1 MPSSKPEILVVNPN
15 ANAAV
20 TDAMAAALA
29 GLAAGTAVTIRTQT
43 LEGAPFGIESETD
56 AAIVAPMLAALL
68 RQERSRYDASVI
80 GCFLDPGLNACRE
93 AAGKPVFGIGE
104 CAIYAALTQADQFGV
119 LALSRTSVARHKPI
133 YRRLGVWDRLAGELP
148 LEISVAEAVGDV
160 TVYPRILAR
169 ARELRDDYGAGAV
182 VLGCAGM
189 AQHRSA
195 LQDALGIAVID
206 PVQAGASRAVSEILA
221 R

>member
-1 MPSSKPEILVVNPN
+1 MSNAKPEILVVNPN
-15 ANAAV
+15 SNTAV
-20 TDAMAAALA
+20 TAAMAEALA
-29 GLAAGTAVTIRTQT
+29 GLAAGASVDIQTQT

-56 AAIVAPMLAALL
+56 AATVAPMLAALL
-68 RQERSRYDASVI
+68 RNERSRYDAFVI

-93 AAGKPVFGIGE
+93 AVAKPVFGIGE
-104 CAIYAALTQADQFGV
+104 CAIYAALTLADQFGV
-119 LALSRTSVARHKPI
+119 LALSRASVERHKPI
-133 YRRLGVWDRLAGELP
+133 YRRLGVGDRLAGELP
-148 LEISVAEAVGDV
+148 LEISVAEAVSDV

-169 ARELRDDYGAGAV
+169 AEELRDEYGAGAI

-189 AQHRSA
+189 ARHRRA

>member
-1 MPSSKPEILVVNPN
+1 MPNRKPKILVVNPN

-20 TDAMAAALA
+20 TAAMAEALA
-29 GLAAGTAVTIRTQT
+29 PLAGAPVGIEART

-56 AAIVAPMLAALL
+56 AVTVAPMLAELL
-68 RQERSRYDASVI
+68 RQEGPRYDAFVI

-93 AAGKPVFGIGE
+93 VAGKPVFGIGE
-104 CAIYAALTQADQFGV
+104 CAIYAALTQSDQFGV
-119 LALSRTSVARHKPI
+119 LALSRASVARHKPI
-133 YRRLGVWDRLAGELP
+133 YRRLGVGDRLAGELP
-148 LEISVAEAVGDV
+148 LEISVAEAVGDAA
-160 TVYPRILAR
+160 VYPRILAR
-169 ARELRDDYGAGAV
+169 AKTLRDEYGAGAV

-189 AQHRSA
+189 ARHRRA

-206 PVQAGASRAVSEILA
+206 PVQAGASRAVSEILT